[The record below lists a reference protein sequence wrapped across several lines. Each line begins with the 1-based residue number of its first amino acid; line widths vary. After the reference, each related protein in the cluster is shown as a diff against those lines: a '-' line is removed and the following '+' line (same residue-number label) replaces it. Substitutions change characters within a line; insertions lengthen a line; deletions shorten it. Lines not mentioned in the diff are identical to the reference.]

1 MPVPNGAR
9 ALTFT
14 SVYPSSDGA
23 NLTLDTAQ
31 CQCTALYKYHH
42 NPVHHIC
49 GFYPPLQPS
58 NCSFKINHLYCLIQ
72 QCLPQ
77 IKSWAQIARVSCVLF

>member
-31 CQCTALYKYHH
+31 CQHRSASALHFINITTTLSTIYVNSTPHYS
-42 NPVHHIC
+42 
-49 GFYPPLQPS
+49 LQTVVSKS
-58 NCSFKINHLYCLIQ
+58 NTCII
-72 QCLPQ
+72 
-77 IKSWAQIARVSCVLF
+77 